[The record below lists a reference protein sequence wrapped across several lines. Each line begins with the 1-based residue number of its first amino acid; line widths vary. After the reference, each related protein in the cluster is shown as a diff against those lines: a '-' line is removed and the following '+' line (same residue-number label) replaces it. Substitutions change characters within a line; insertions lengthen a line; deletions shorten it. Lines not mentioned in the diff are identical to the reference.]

1 MLAAT
6 VAEKGTQSPVNEQ
19 ALLAHDLRDCEEMLE
34 QISSCLDRE
43 SERFVSAAYL
53 EDRLRWE
60 NNIEMNH
67 KKMWSYSVKLSF
79 LICLLVHLF
88 YLCLIC
94 LSLGHTVCVSISL

>member
-1 MLAAT
+1 M
-6 VAEKGTQSPVNEQ
+6 AEKGTQSPVNEQ

-43 SERFVSAAYL
+43 SERFVSVAYL

-67 KKMWSYSVKLSF
+67 RKICSYSVKLSC
-79 LICLLVHLF
+79 LICLFFHLS
-88 YLCLIC
+88 YLYLIC
-94 LSLGHTVCVSISL
+94 LSLGHNVCDSISL